1 MPTQTPILAPGTT
14 AEPSDLIELEQGD
27 VVTVG
32 IFADTD
38 VRLPIG
44 VFFSVT
50 MVTPGVDNYIG
61 QLNDHRRQR
70 QLQGPGTYSV
80 TRPLYEGPEFG
91 AFKVV

>member
-1 MPTQTPILAPGTT
+1 MPNQTTILATGNT
-14 AEPSDLIELEQGD
+14 AAPSDLIELEQGD

-32 IFADTD
+32 IFADED

-44 VFFSVT
+44 VFFSVA

-61 QLNDHRRQR
+61 QLNDHRRQQ

-91 AFKVV
+91 VFQVV